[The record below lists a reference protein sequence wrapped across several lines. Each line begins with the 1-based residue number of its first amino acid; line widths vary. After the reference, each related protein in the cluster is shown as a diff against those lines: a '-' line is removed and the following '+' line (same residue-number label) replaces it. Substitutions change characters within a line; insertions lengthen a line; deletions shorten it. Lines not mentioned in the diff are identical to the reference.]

1 MRNTEAQETYKVLN
15 ELRGELHE
23 VVILLSTIAR
33 HIDDF
38 RYETHRLNRYLRSI
52 PREEQSE
59 AQAAQAARAAQA
71 DRAAQAAQADQAAQA
86 AQADREI

>member
-1 MRNTEAQETYKVLN
+1 MRITEAQETNDVLN

-38 RYETHRLNRYLRSI
+38 RYETHKLNRYLRNN
-52 PREEQSE
+52 PRESRSG
-59 AQAAQAARAAQA
+59 A
-71 DRAAQAAQADQAAQA
+71 
-86 AQADREI
+86 

>member
-1 MRNTEAQETYKVLN
+1 MRNTETQETNEVLN

-38 RYETHRLNRYLRSI
+38 RYETQKLNRYLRNL
-52 PREEQSE
+52 PRDEQSGT
-59 AQAAQAARAAQA
+59 
-71 DRAAQAAQADQAAQA
+71 
-86 AQADREI
+86 

>member
-1 MRNTEAQETYKVLN
+1 MRNTEAQETNEVLN

-38 RYETHRLNRYLRSI
+38 RYETHKLNRYLRNI
-52 PREEQSE
+52 PREEQ
-59 AQAAQAARAAQA
+59 
-71 DRAAQAAQADQAAQA
+71 
-86 AQADREI
+86 

>member
-1 MRNTEAQETYKVLN
+1 MMACGFRTGCRSCTQPFFKTGQHRIGRDFMRNTEVQETNEVLN

-38 RYETHRLNRYLRSI
+38 RYETHKLNKYLRSI
-52 PREEQSE
+52 PREEQSS
-59 AQAAQAARAAQA
+59 A
-71 DRAAQAAQADQAAQA
+71 
-86 AQADREI
+86 

>member
-1 MRNTEAQETYKVLN
+1 MRNTEVQETSEVLN

-38 RYETHRLNRYLRSI
+38 RYETHKLNRYLRNM
-52 PREEQSE
+52 PRVEQSS
-59 AQAAQAARAAQA
+59 AQAGPG
-71 DRAAQAAQADQAAQA
+71 
-86 AQADREI
+86 